1 MQLGGSQVHGR
12 SRLVPGGGKN
22 EILRVERAFGV
33 GKARRVH
40 A

>member
-1 MQLGGSQVHGR
+1 
-12 SRLVPGGGKN
+12 VPGGGKS